1 LAPTSSE
8 LKTLMKNMISFNTL
22 SPILKKIILPITGG
36 SSVEPTNKRQKK
48 EAHQRVHHVGVQGP
62 YIESRW
68 SHIPITFS
76 QEYLHLKDDPHNDAM
91 VISSAIKDFLVHN
104 VLVDTNSATYIIFAK
119 VFGQMQVLEDKL

>member
-1 LAPTSSE
+1 
-8 LKTLMKNMISFNTL
+8 MKNMISFNTL